1 MTELSVSV
9 AMCAY
14 GSARFVRAQLDS
26 LAQQTH
32 QPDELVVCDDAS
44 SDTTYDIIAA
54 FARSAPFEVR
64 LFREYSNIGRVAN
77 FEKAISHCTKDI
89 LFLSDADDVWHER
102 KIQRML
108 QAFQC
113 APTVAGV
120 FCDAEVVDAALR
132 PLGYSHSELRKFT
145 PAIQT
150 RLRNGEAYDALLRG
164 QIVQG
169 AALAFKA
176 SYRPLLLPLSRCW
189 GHDSWIAILLG
200 AVGTLVFVDEKL
212 MSHRQHGGNLIG
224 AIQAKPKRLE
234 RWAKKL
240 CEPRQHYR
248 RALAAVTY
256 FSKQMDDLHRRLACW
271 PESACSQKFREA
283 IGRRRM
289 KLQRRKRAV
298 ELILSVLDNFHLQHD
313 PTTEELPPPR

>member
-1 MTELSVSV
+1 MLSGTFKGCSRHSSLHRLLPESSATLKLLTQPSGRLDTPTPNCANLRLQFRHGCGMARRMTLY
-9 AMCAY
+9 CA
-14 GSARFVRAQLDS
+14 
-26 LAQQTH
+26 
-32 QPDELVVCDDAS
+32 
-44 SDTTYDIIAA
+44 
-54 FARSAPFEVR
+54 ARS
-64 LFREYSNIGRVAN
+64 FRERRS
-77 FEKAISHCTKDI
+77 
-89 LFLSDADDVWHER
+89 
-102 KIQRML
+102 
-108 QAFQC
+108 
-113 APTVAGV
+113 
-120 FCDAEVVDAALR
+120 
-132 PLGYSHSELRKFT
+132 
-145 PAIQT
+145 
-150 RLRNGEAYDALLRG
+150 
-164 QIVQG
+164 
-169 AALAFKA
+169 FKA

-248 RALAAVTY
+248 RALATVTY

-289 KLQRRKRAV
+289 KLQRRKRVV

-313 PTTEELPPPR
+313 STTEELPPPR